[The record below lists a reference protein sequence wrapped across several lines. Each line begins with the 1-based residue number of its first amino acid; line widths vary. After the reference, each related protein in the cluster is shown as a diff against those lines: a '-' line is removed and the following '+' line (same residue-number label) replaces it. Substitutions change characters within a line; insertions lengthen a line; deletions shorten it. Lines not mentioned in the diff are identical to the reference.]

1 MKESR
6 KVYCS
11 TLALIYRR
19 FLLKLVKKKISA
31 MLEEKMQKKKRKL
44 KRIQELKSNLCEVH
58 N

>member
-11 TLALIYRR
+11 TLALIYQR

-31 MLEEKMQKKKRKL
+31 MLEEKMQKKKTKTEAYTRAK
-44 KRIQELKSNLCEVH
+44 I
-58 N
+58 